1 MHIYVYNPWIP
12 SSPLQAMSSGDPAA
26 DDQLLAESLR
36 EHMVSVKEEWSDE
49 DQNWWQGWEEHDATW
64 SADQEQY
71 GQWEVKSEYDDVE
84 EECVDIHDAKT
95 PSEPMLPPQ
104 LNPPPP
110 PPPPAYPPPGY
121 EARPDKSWTH
131 TWTGWSQQG
140 WKGASSWSWQSQ
152 GWNHGHGGKGAR
164 AQSQGSQGSKAP
176 WAMDPSMPKPKG
188 YQTKQG
194 FVDETGKLWPYLD
207 CILVFV
213 CDSCEAVL
221 KFVCSLCVCSSNET
235 DWNEAL

>member
-1 MHIYVYNPWIP
+1 MQCEQVYYCKSSCIMHIYVYNPWIP

-26 DDQLLAESLR
+26 ADDQRLAESLR

-49 DQNWWQGWEEHDATW
+49 DQGQNWWQGWEEHDATW

-71 GQWEVKSEYDDVE
+71 GQWEAKSEYDDDN
-84 EECVDIHDAKT
+84 EECVDSHDAKT
-95 PSEPMLPPQ
+95 PPEPMLPPQ

-131 TWTGWSQQG
+131 TWTGWSQA

-152 GWNHGHGGKGAR
+152 GWKGAP
-164 AQSQGSQGSKAP
+164 SQGSKAP
-176 WAMDPSMPKPKG
+176 WAMDSSMPKPKG
-188 YQTKQG
+188 TRPNRG
-194 FVDETGKLWPYLD
+194 SWMRRG
-207 CILVFV
+207 
-213 CDSCEAVL
+213 SCGRI
-221 KFVCSLCVCSSNET
+221 
-235 DWNEAL
+235 